1 MLDKY
6 TMIYTVI
13 ILLSITTIGMA
24 QNHEVTGTVTDAET
38 GESLPGVNILIQGT
52 TQGTT
57 TGIDGEYEII
67 ADSDDVL
74 VFSYVGYETAEVPIE
89 GRGEINIE
97 LSQSAVLVDEL
108 VVIGY
113 GEQRK
118 SDLSGSVSSVSSRD
132 FNKGVALSPN
142 QLIQGKAAGVNIVQ
156 TSGRPGGGSAISIRG
171 VGSLTAG
178 TDPLYV
184 IDGLPVDNSPVVG
197 VDEAG
202 NRSPRD
208 PLTSLNPQDIESIEI
223 LKDASATAI
232 YGARGANG
240 VVMITTKNGSSGDF
254 LVSYNGTLS
263 VQNEVNELEVLNAEE
278 YRDFINDIISKG
290 AAAPEQRVTEIQNGG
305 TDWRKAIINDNAF
318 LQNHSFSFAGG
329 SESTTYRVSLN
340 LSDQEGLAISSSF
353 KSYGARVNVDHNG
366 ENFNLGLK
374 LNTSYSNEDILPQG
388 FSGNAGAGAFYTA
401 TYFDP
406 TISAFDVEGNY
417 QSSPFLSLVDNP
429 LALAYGVSPSSNV
442 YRTFGSAFGEYEFVP
457 GLSATFRVGG
467 DVNSEKKDIYRSS
480 STLQGRALGGHA
492 TRVEGRNTNY
502 LFEGLLEYQEDLL
515 DHSFDFIG
523 GITYQN
529 FNNDNI
535 IAQGSGFPSDAT
547 GANNLD
553 LADPLT
559 YSVSSFNAENS
570 LLSFLA
576 RSNYTFKNKYLVTV
590 SFRADGSSRFGENNK
605 YGYFPSAALAWK
617 IQEEEFFEKYT
628 DVINTLKPRISW
640 GVTGNQE
647 IGNYNSLLTFSGG
660 GPTFINQQPVSTID
674 PNRIPNPDLKW
685 ETSEQLNIGVDL
697 GIFNNRINGSFDWF
711 EKKTSDM
718 LLNMPIP
725 TSTGFSSRVTNVG
738 EMTNTGV
745 EFSITTHN
753 INRRNLSWRSTLNL
767 SRVKNE
773 VTDLGGIDQILTG
786 DISFTGNMFLIKE
799 GLPARSFYGWEVVGV
814 WQEGDDFSQIDN
826 DAIIPGNLKFRD
838 INNDGQINN
847 DDKVVLGDSY
857 PDLQLSLG
865 NNFQYKNW
873 QLFLFLESALG
884 FEMLDNNL
892 VETLYPVNI
901 RRNRLSEP
909 VQNRWTPENPTNKY
923 PSFVSP
929 FTQGEKKVHS
939 LTVQDASYLKLR
951 EISLTYNFP
960 TDFINA
966 FRNLS
971 LSLTGQNLFTI
982 TDYSGIDPAINP
994 NGTAYSRIDF
1004 NAYPSARV
1012 FTLGVNIEF

>member
-1 MLDKY
+1 M
-6 TMIYTVI
+6 
-13 ILLSITTIGMA
+13 
-24 QNHEVTGTVTDAET
+24 
-38 GESLPGVNILIQGT
+38 
-52 TQGTT
+52 
-57 TGIDGEYEII
+57 
-67 ADSDDVL
+67 
-74 VFSYVGYETAEVPIE
+74 
-89 GRGEINIE
+89 
-97 LSQSAVLVDEL
+97 
-108 VVIGY
+108 
-113 GEQRK
+113 
-118 SDLSGSVSSVSSRD
+118 
-132 FNKGVALSPN
+132 
-142 QLIQGKAAGVNIVQ
+142 
-156 TSGRPGGGSAISIRG
+156 
-171 VGSLTAG
+171 
-178 TDPLYV
+178 
-184 IDGLPVDNSPVVG
+184 
-197 VDEAG
+197 
-202 NRSPRD
+202 
-208 PLTSLNPQDIESIEI
+208 
-223 LKDASATAI
+223 
-232 YGARGANG
+232 
-240 VVMITTKNGSSGDF
+240 
-254 LVSYNGTLS
+254 
-263 VQNEVNELEVLNAEE
+263 
-278 YRDFINDIISKG
+278 
-290 AAAPEQRVTEIQNGG
+290 
-305 TDWRKAIINDNAF
+305 
-318 LQNHSFSFAGG
+318 
-329 SESTTYRVSLN
+329 
-340 LSDQEGLAISSSF
+340 
-353 KSYGARVNVDHNG
+353 
-366 ENFNLGLK
+366 
-374 LNTSYSNEDILPQG
+374 
-388 FSGNAGAGAFYTA
+388 
-401 TYFDP
+401 
-406 TISAFDVEGNY
+406 
-417 QSSPFLSLVDNP
+417 
-429 LALAYGVSPSSNV
+429 
-442 YRTFGSAFGEYEFVP
+442 
-457 GLSATFRVGG
+457 
-467 DVNSEKKDIYRSS
+467 
-480 STLQGRALGGHA
+480 
-492 TRVEGRNTNY
+492 
-502 LFEGLLEYQEDLL
+502 EYQEDLL